1 MVLIGA
7 DEVHPPDERGVVAE
21 LAQTR
26 GVKICVEGIETP
38 DQYNVVRN
46 FKVKYI
52 QGFYFDKPLPQR
64 EFEEKYLK

>member
-1 MVLIGA
+1 M
-7 DEVHPPDERGVVAE
+7 VAE

-38 DQYNVVRN
+38 AQYNVVKN

-52 QGFYFDKPLPQR
+52 QGFYFDKPLPQSV
-64 EFEEKYLK
+64 FEDKYLK